1 MDQRGV
7 KITDRHKND
16 YPQYEVSA
24 PNAMPDLNGGKVEE
38 WANENNVNNIHEEM
52 AADFAV
58 SSPVSYVPREQSI
71 EEAAATVEAGGTALG
86 WVALV
91 FAAASWFLW
100 PVVLGITSA
109 VLGFIAYRQGAKAL
123 GSWAMALGLIA
134 VLLSLVIVPFYYAVT

>member
-1 MDQRGV
+1 MDERGV

-16 YPQYEVSA
+16 YPQYDVSA
-24 PNAMPDLNGGKVEE
+24 PNAMPDRNGGKVEE
-38 WANENNVNNIHEEM
+38 WANENKVGNVNEEM

-58 SSPVSYVPREQSI
+58 GSPVSYVPREQSI
-71 EEAAATVEAGGTALG
+71 EKAADDVEAGGTALG

-109 VLGFIAYRQGAKAL
+109 VLGFIAFRQGARAL
-123 GSWAMALGLIA
+123 GGWAMAIGLIA